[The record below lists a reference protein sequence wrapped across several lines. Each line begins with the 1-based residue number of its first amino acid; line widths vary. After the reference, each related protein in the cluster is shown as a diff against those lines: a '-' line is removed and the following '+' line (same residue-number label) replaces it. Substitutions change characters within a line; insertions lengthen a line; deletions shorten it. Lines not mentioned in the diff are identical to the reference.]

1 MNMKSI
7 RNLLA
12 GTVLATGALL
22 AAGATIS
29 IATAADEATTTPP
42 APGGPHGG
50 WHHHGGPM
58 HLYSQLGLSDAQK
71 AQIKTIFQSAGPQMK
86 TIHEQMRT
94 NSLKLAHTQ
103 PTDGNYSSVVAEVS
117 QANAT
122 LHAQMTTH
130 MATVRQQIYTTVLN
144 EAQRTQLQTLEAQ
157 REARM
162 QQRMQS
168 REQGANSN

>member
-1 MNMKSI
+1 MKSI

-12 GTVLATGALL
+12 GTVLATSALL
-22 AAGATIS
+22 ATGAAIS

-42 APGGPHGG
+42 PAGPHGG
-50 WHHHGGPM
+50 WHHHGPM
-58 HLYSQLGLSDAQK
+58 HLYSKLGLSDAQRAQVK
-71 AQIKTIFQSAGPQMK
+71 AIFQSAEPQMK

-103 PTDGNYSSVVAEVS
+103 PTDPNYSTVVAEVS

-122 LHAQMTTH
+122 LHAQLTTH
-130 MATVRQQIYTTVLN
+130 MATVRQQIYTTVLT

-157 REARM
+157 MEARM

-168 REQGANSN
+168 RQQGASPN